1 MSIFRRLMMSGGGT
15 PPPQNPSKIIIKWNG
30 VETEYLVQNTD
41 VSFGDVLT
49 RYGFSV
55 SVDGSQLNINEL
67 TYIGDIPLIMDL
79 PFYYVTGEKGSVFYT
94 KGNDNTNL
102 QKIDFENGNVPNSF
116 IIGHDK
122 DEIIITNGV
131 DKICG
136 PVNLT
141 EFRASKQ
148 MVSGVAVG
156 LYNTSRLAKSVT
168 NQGVILNTY
177 GTAVTGTREYY
188 D

>member
-15 PPPQNPSKIIIKWNG
+15 PPPQDQSKIIIKYNG
-30 VETEYLVQNTD
+30 VETEYIVIDTD
-41 VSFGDVLT
+41 TTFSDVLT
-49 RYGFSV
+49 RYGFTV
-55 SVDGSQLNINEL
+55 SVRGSQLNINEL
-67 TYIGDIPLIMDL
+67 TYIGNIPLGMDL
-79 PFYYVTGEKGSVFYT
+79 DFYYVTKEKNATFYT
-94 KGNDNTNL
+94 IGNDNTNL

-116 IIGHDK
+116 RLGHDK
-122 DEIIITNGV
+122 DTMIITDGV

-148 MVSGVAVG
+148 MVSGISVG